1 MKSTMATSAI
11 FSSDENQLIDECFDF
26 IQTVVKNAGE
36 FVKEGFFLAKDD
48 LGIEEKEDNWDMVT
62 EYDKKTE
69 ANLINA
75 IKTKYPNH
83 K

>member
-1 MKSTMATSAI
+1 MATANT
-11 FSSDENQLIDECFDF
+11 FSTAENQLIDECFEF
-26 IQTVVKNAGE
+26 IKPVVKNAGE
-36 FVKEGFFLAKDD
+36 FVKEGFFITQDD

-75 IKTKYPNH
+75 IKIKFPDH